1 VLTKKFMS
9 DENHHNGA
17 VTAPL
22 ILTVPACGFVVA
34 LSLEWINGVALARI
48 FDNASA
54 QENQS
59 RPGIEPS
66 AG

>member
-1 VLTKKFMS
+1 MS
-9 DENHHNGA
+9 DENRQNGA
-17 VTAPL
+17 LTAPL

-34 LSLEWINGVALARI
+34 LGLEWINGVGLARI

-54 QENQS
+54 QPVET
-59 RPGIEPS
+59 GIEPS